1 MNWRPWLELWSEEW
15 ITGSDPGELDPE
27 VVRQRWL
34 GYAPAT
40 EGDVAAV
47 EERLGLRLP
56 PSYRDFLLTT
66 DGWRHAGVFV
76 WQMRDTTN
84 LGWLR
89 DLDPIWESWADLLTE
104 DPVDAPGTP
113 FSRGLLIS
121 LAADAGALF
130 LDPADRDENG
140 EWAAYSVFS
149 WAEFP
154 RRYPSFT
161 ALMESLYQGFHQI
174 HQPAGKTSDDWDLAV
189 EQARGEA
196 LSGDID
202 KAMAA
207 LEKAQEFGRPRA
219 TVLRVQLL
227 MFLTTS
233 SPYEASRLLS
243 RLLPPAP
250 VPDGF
255 FTGPLFTE
263 EFLPCMFLQHA
274 HKEPWYGSALENA
287 EYLADRAV
295 TGHRVALDIA
305 RQHAD
310 QGAASRYSAR
320 QVAQTL
326 ENAENDAG
334 FAIGRTIGEHRA
346 RVQQPGYRLTYG
358 NHAFDTAVR
367 NALAEHHSDPGAL
380 WHALEAA
387 MTHWRPRTPDHIA
400 PIALLADPVLAYS
413 LTPER
418 GRALL
423 SQPRG
428 GR

>member
-1 MNWRPWLELWSEEW
+1 MELWSEEW
-15 ITGSDPGELDPE
+15 IASRDPDELDPE

-40 EGDVAAV
+40 EADVAAV
-47 EERLGLRLP
+47 EQRLGLRLP
-56 PSYRDFLLTT
+56 PSYRSFLLTT
-66 DGWRHAGVFV
+66 DGWRHAGEFV
-76 WQMRDTTN
+76 WKMRDTTD

-89 DLDPIWESWADLLTE
+89 DLEPTWESWADLITE
-104 DPVDAPGTP
+104 PPVDAPGNP

-121 LAADAGALF
+121 LHADVGVLF

-149 WAEFP
+149 WGEFP
-154 RRYPSFT
+154 QRYPSFT
-161 ALMESLYQGFHQI
+161 ALMESAYQSFHHI
-174 HQPAGKTSDDWDLAV
+174 RQPAGKTRDNWDLVA

-202 KAMAA
+202 TAIVA
-207 LEKAQEFGRPRA
+207 LENAQHFGQPLA
-219 TVLRVQLL
+219 TVLQTQLQ
-227 MFLTTS
+227 MFLSTS
-233 SPYEASRLLS
+233 SPYDASRILA

-255 FTGPLFTE
+255 FTGPLFTD

-274 HKEPWYGSALENA
+274 HKEPWYASALEIAQIREITQNDPGL
-287 EYLADRAV
+287 ELGRAIN
-295 TGHRVALDIA
+295 G
-305 RQHAD
+305 
-310 QGAASRYSAR
+310 
-320 QVAQTL
+320 
-326 ENAENDAG
+326 
-334 FAIGRTIGEHRA
+334 HRA
-346 RVQQPGYRLTYG
+346 RVQEPGYQLSFG
-358 NHAFDTAVR
+358 NQAFDAAVR
-367 NALAEHHSDPGAL
+367 KALAQYHSDSVAL

-387 MTHWRPRTPDHIA
+387 MAHWQPRTPDHIA
-400 PIALLADPVLAYS
+400 PVALLADPVLAYS

-423 SQPRG
+423 SQTRS